1 VIYVHM
7 PTHYERKAV
16 CKPITNMA
24 KMENIDIIFDELY
37 TDMTSLQFSNEFL
50 AIIKKNRNIDTSS
63 CF

>member
-1 VIYVHM
+1 
-7 PTHYERKAV
+7 
-16 CKPITNMA
+16 MA